1 MQRQRVIYQTCALST
16 LCCLSR
22 QSKFW
27 PHDPDGPDIPD
38 LLSIKRRRRECG
50 AASLLKPGGVMG
62 FSVPYSLDAV
72 AAERFPE
79 LHEFTV
85 QE

>member
-1 MQRQRVIYQTCALST
+1 
-16 LCCLSR
+16 
-22 QSKFW
+22 
-27 PHDPDGPDIPD
+27 
-38 LLSIKRRRRECG
+38 LSIKRRRRECG